1 MLGIQKKSSSASR
14 QSKRAT
20 RKEFRAR
27 STGPTG
33 FKISTLL
40 MLGMSIFMLL
50 IVLVG
55 GLSAYYLQQNG
66 DSLRTLS
73 KQNDRAEQVLE
84 LSNDMLQARMTLMT
98 AARYYQEAEI
108 ENDEGIMNNAQAAVR
123 NAVDKLDVVR
133 KNFGALR
140 ADMPTEPELRRLI
153 MGLIASYQAYL
164 DDGIEP
170 MVQALESKDYNTFYF
185 VSNGFGVMRALA
197 FQASIEEL
205 GRYFDLLTERHL
217 AQAEQQSSLAMTV
230 IGASLVFGLIIMVIL
245 RIVLG
250 KLALK
255 PLREAGVHFDH
266 IANGDLTKKISYQSS
281 NEVGVL
287 YDAMRRMQQSLQGIV
302 ATVRQG
308 VDEIASGSSQI
319 FAGNTDLSSR
329 TEQQAASLQE
339 TAASLEELASTVRQN
354 SDNANQADKLAQNAA
369 EVARRGGESVGAVV
383 NTMNQISVRSGQVA
397 DIVNV
402 IDGIA
407 FQTNI
412 LALNA
417 AVEAARAGE
426 QGKGFAVVAGE
437 VRSLA
442 QRSAQAAKEIKG
454 LIEASLDEVRTGTQQ
469 VASAGEI
476 IQDVVRAVH
485 SVTTLMSEISSASQ
499 EQTSGIDQINVAVT
513 QMDAVVQQ
521 NASLV
526 EEAAA
531 AAGSLQSQ
539 SERLAQ
545 AVAQFKINEGD
556 VIDMPEDEPEQL
568 ERSSAGLLGQAAY
581 S

>member
-1 MLGIQKKSSSASR
+1 MLFKNISLKVGMTFFVVILMVLTLASAGSALYYYHALLDQGSSGDVLRMLQEHQGLVNGAYGVLLVLAILASL
-14 QSKRAT
+14 AT
-20 RKEFRAR
+20 LAYFLRRVVR
-27 STGPTG
+27 P
-33 FKISTLL
+33 
-40 MLGMSIFMLL
+40 LGDFATYFDAIAKGDLTQR
-50 IVLVG
+50 INVLTENEIG
-55 GLSAYYLQQNG
+55 ELFA
-66 DSLRTLS
+66 SLR
-73 KQNDRAEQVLE
+73 
-84 LSNDMLQARMTLMT
+84 RM
-98 AARYYQEAEI
+98 QE
-108 ENDEGIMNNAQAAVR
+108 
-123 NAVDKLDVVR
+123 
-133 KNFGALR
+133 
-140 ADMPTEPELRRLI
+140 
-153 MGLIASYQAYL
+153 
-164 DDGIEP
+164 
-170 MVQALESKDYNTFYF
+170 
-185 VSNGFGVMRALA
+185 
-197 FQASIEEL
+197 
-205 GRYFDLLTERHL
+205 
-217 AQAEQQSSLAMTV
+217 SLVKTMTV
-230 IGASLVFGLIIMVIL
+230 IRNGLEEIQ
-245 RIVLG
+245 
-250 KLALK
+250 
-255 PLREAGVHFDH
+255 AG
-266 IANGDLTKKISYQSS
+266 SQ
-281 NEVGVL
+281 
-287 YDAMRRMQQSLQGIV
+287 
-302 ATVRQG
+302 
-308 VDEIASGSSQI
+308 EIAQ
-319 FAGNTDLSSR
+319 GNNNISSR
-329 TEQQAASLQE
+329 TEEQAASLQQ
-339 TAASLEELASTVRQN
+339 TAASMEQLAGTVRQN
-354 SDNANQADKLAQNAA
+354 ADNAQQANQLAATA
-369 EVARRGGESVGAVV
+369 SDVAHRGGSAVNEV
-383 NTMNQISVRSGQVA
+383 VATMQGISASSNKIS
-397 DIVNV
+397 DIVGV
-402 IDGIA
+402 IDSIA

>member
-1 MLGIQKKSSSASR
+1 MLGNQKKSKSASR

-20 RKEFRAR
+20 RKELRAR
-27 STGPTG
+27 NAGPSG

-40 MLGMSIFMLL
+40 MVGMSIFMLL

-55 GLSAYYLQQNG
+55 GLSAYYLQQNAE
-66 DSLRTLS
+66 SLRVLS
-73 KQNDRAEQVLE
+73 KQNERSVTVLH
-84 LSNDMLQARMTLMT
+84 LSNDMMDARVTLMT
-98 AARYYQEAEI
+98 AARYFEEAG
-108 ENDEGIMNNAQAAVR
+108 NDEGMLNNAEAAVR
-123 NAVDKLDVVR
+123 NAIHKLDKVR
-133 KNFGALR
+133 KDFSALR
-140 ADMPTEPELRRLI
+140 ADMPPEPELRRLI
-153 MGLIASYQAYL
+153 MGLVASYQAYL

-170 MVQALESKDYNTFYF
+170 MVQALESQDYNTFYF
-185 VSNGFGVMRALA
+185 VSTGFGVMRALA
-197 FQASIEEL
+197 FQGSIEEL
-205 GRYFDLLTERHL
+205 DRYFDLLTERHL
-217 AQAEQQSSLAMTV
+217 EQAEQQSTLALIV
-230 IGASLVFGLIIMVIL
+230 IGAGLLLGLVIMVVL
-245 RIVLG
+245 RIFLG
-250 KLALK
+250 RLALK
-255 PLREAGVHFDH
+255 PLREAGAHFDY
-266 IANGDLTKKISYQSS
+266 IADGDLTQKISYQSG
-281 NEVGVL
+281 NEIGVL
-287 YDAMRRMQQSLQGIV
+287 YDAMRRMQQSLQSIV
-302 ATVRQG
+302 ATVREG
-308 VDEIASGSSQI
+308 VDEIASGSGQI
-319 FAGNTDLSSR
+319 FTGNTDLSSR

-369 EVARRGGESVGAVV
+369 SVARRGGESVGAVV
-383 NTMNQISVRSGQVA
+383 NTMNQISMRSGQVA

-442 QRSAQAAKEIKG
+442 QRSAQAAKEIKS
-454 LIEASLDEVRTGTQQ
+454 LIEASLSEVKTGTQQ
-469 VASAGEI
+469 VANAGEI
-476 IQDVVRAVH
+476 IQDVVRAVN

-499 EQTSGIDQINVAVT
+499 EQTSGIEQINVAVT

-556 VIDMPEDEPEQL
+556 VIDMPERDPEQL
-568 ERSSAGLLGQAAY
+568 ETGSAGFLGRPAY

>member
-1 MLGIQKKSSSASR
+1 MLMICMG
-14 QSKRAT
+14 
-20 RKEFRAR
+20 
-27 STGPTG
+27 
-33 FKISTLL
+33 LL
-40 MLGMSIFMLL
+40 LVL
-50 IVLVG
+50 IVAVG
-55 GLSAYYLQQNG
+55 GLAAYFLQQSG
-66 DSLRTLS
+66 DSLRTINS
-73 KQNDRAEQVLE
+73 QADRSVQI
-84 LSNDMLQARMTLMT
+84 LQLNNNMMEARVSLMS
-98 AARYYQEAEI
+98 AARFYQEAGI
-108 ENDEGIMNNAQAAVR
+108 DNDQNLLQNAD
-123 NAVDKLDVVR
+123 NAVILANQKLDEVR
-133 KNFGALR
+133 KAF
-140 ADMPTEPELRRLI
+140 ADIRSNMPTEPELRRLA
-153 MGLIASYQAYL
+153 MGLVASYQAYL
-164 DDGIEP
+164 DDGVEP
-170 MVQALESKDYNTFYF
+170 MVQALETRDYSTFYF
-185 VSNGFGVMRALA
+185 VSEGFGVLRAA
-197 FQASIEEL
+197 TFQFRIEEL
-205 GRYFDLLTERHL
+205 SKFYNDLADQLLE
-217 AQAEQQSSLAMTV
+217 QAELQTRVANTA
-230 IGASLVFGLIIMVIL
+230 IGLGLLLGLIIIVVL
-245 RIVLG
+245 RWVLG
-250 KLALK
+250 RTTLT

-266 IANGDLTKKISYQSS
+266 IANGDLTKKITYRSA

-302 ATVRQG
+302 LTVRQG

-329 TEQQAASLQE
+329 TEQQAAALQE

-354 SDNANQADKLAQNAA
+354 ADNAHQADQLAHNAA
-369 EVARRGGESVGAVV
+369 KVARQGGESVGAVV
-383 NTMNQISVRSGQVA
+383 NTMNQISARSGQVA

-454 LIEASLDEVRTGTQQ
+454 LIEASQNEVKTGTQQ
-469 VASAGEI
+469 VASAGDI
-476 IQDVVRAVH
+476 IQEVVRAVN

-499 EQTSGIDQINVAVT
+499 EQTAGIEQINTAVA

-531 AAGSLQSQ
+531 AAGSLQTQ
-539 SERLAQ
+539 SETLAD
-545 AVAQFKINEGD
+545 AVSQFNVQEGD
-556 VIDMPEDEPEQL
+556 VIDMS
-568 ERSSAGLLGQAAY
+568 ERDYERLH
-581 S
+581 

>member
-1 MLGIQKKSSSASR
+1 MLDIESSLPSASR
-14 QSKRAT
+14 ASKR
-20 RKEFRAR
+20 RSSKSFRPSLKAA
-27 STGPTG
+27 SGL
-33 FKISTLL
+33 KISTML
-40 MLGMSIFMLL
+40 MICMGLFMVL
-50 IVLVG
+50 IVAVG
-55 GLSAYYLQQNG
+55 GLAAYFLQQSG
-66 DSLRTLS
+66 DALRTINRQS
-73 KQNDRAEQVLE
+73 DRAVQVLQ
-84 LSNDMLQARMTLMT
+84 LSNNMMEARLGLMS
-98 AARYYQEAEI
+98 AARFYQEAGI
-108 ENDEGIMNNAQAAVR
+108 DNDANTLQSADNLVIMANQ
-123 NAVDKLDVVR
+123 KLDEVR
-133 KNFGALR
+133 KAFADIR
-140 ADMPTEPELRRLI
+140 ANMPTEPELRRLA
-153 MGLIASYQAYL
+153 MGLVASYQAYL

-170 MVQALESKDYNTFYF
+170 MVQALETRDYSTFYF
-185 VSNGFGVMRALA
+185 VSEGFGVLRAA
-197 FQASIEEL
+197 TFQFRIEEL
-205 GRYFDLLTERHL
+205 SKFYSDQTNLLLDQSELQTSVANSAIGLGLLVGL
-217 AQAEQQSSLAMTV
+217 A
-230 IGASLVFGLIIMVIL
+230 IIVAL
-245 RIVLG
+245 RLVLG
-250 KLALK
+250 RTALA

-266 IANGDLTKKISYQSS
+266 IANGDLTKKITYRSA

-302 ATVRQG
+302 LTVRQG

-329 TEQQAASLQE
+329 TEQQAAALQE

-354 SDNANQADKLAQNAA
+354 ADNAHQADQLAHNAA
-369 EVARRGGESVGAVV
+369 KVARQGGESVGAVV
-383 NTMNQISVRSGQVA
+383 NTMNQISARSGQVA

-454 LIEASLDEVRTGTQQ
+454 LIEASQNEVQTGTQQ
-469 VASAGEI
+469 VASAGDI
-476 IQDVVRAVH
+476 IQEVVRAVN

-499 EQTSGIDQINVAVT
+499 EQTAGIEQINTAVA

-539 SERLAQ
+539 SETLAE
-545 AVAQFKINEGD
+545 AVSQFKVQEGD
-556 VIDMPEDEPEQL
+556 VIDMA
-568 ERSSAGLLGQAAY
+568 ERDYERLR
-581 S
+581 